1 MNADAVTWNWPFV
14 GDSPH
19 QVQWTLL
26 AKSQECRALSVSSL
40 LAWTSRIKSVD
51 LPLISDDKSS
61 MWRHCNATLMK
72 LTDMPISRRIMVGF
86 LCKKYKTKS
95 CSSPTRVNDIGC
107 FGESSL
113 FLWYPSHCC
122 AIGYTRFHRSVFVP
136 DCYIRLSPPK
146 EWCRTVMINFSID
159 CSLWHRDKTPNLLM
173 FPAYKLLWIWFIMLC
188 VTVSTQRSVQRM
200 SAFKISYSN
209 GFYHIGCTFI
219 DVSRTFNFS
228 GSKWW

>member
-1 MNADAVTWNWPFV
+1 
-14 GDSPH
+14 
-19 QVQWTLL
+19 
-26 AKSQECRALSVSSL
+26 
-40 LAWTSRIKSVD
+40 
-51 LPLISDDKSS
+51 
-61 MWRHCNATLMK
+61 MK

-86 LCKKYKTKS
+86 LCKKYKTKYR
-95 CSSPTRVNDIGC
+95 SSPTRVNDIGC

-122 AIGYTRFHRSVFVP
+122 AIGYTRLHRSVFVP
-136 DCYIRLSPPK
+136 DCYIRSSPAK

-188 VTVSTQRSVQRM
+188 VTVSTQRSLQRM

-209 GFYHIGCTFI
+209 GFSWNKLVVVLSMFHGRSISRGRNDDKSELVHVLVRCRVGDEDALTYVCPAWVKLYHVRFN
-219 DVSRTFNFS
+219 VSTLRNRLHF
-228 GSKWW
+228 